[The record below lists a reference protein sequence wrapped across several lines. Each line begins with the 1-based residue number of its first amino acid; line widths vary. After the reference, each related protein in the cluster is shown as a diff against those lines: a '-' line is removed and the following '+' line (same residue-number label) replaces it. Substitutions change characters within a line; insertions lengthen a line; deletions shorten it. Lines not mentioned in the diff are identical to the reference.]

1 MNGAKKIM
9 KNQGAK
15 AKTRSVR
22 AELTF
27 WEKNRVLLIIGVLVM
42 AALVAVVCYI
52 NLRPREILVVEGK
65 NKDGGTTTS
74 TIYLK
79 EAMYD
84 IYTSE
89 QQYNSMAGLYEQ
101 IYGSSFWTA
110 ENVDNQGNN
119 GAQAVKKEIMQNMK
133 QREILYMDA
142 QKNGMSLSD
151 EEKSKVEE
159 ELKSFR
165 KGLSEKQKKMYGLDE
180 DTVRTVLEKRALA
193 DKYKNK
199 IITDLAIDENA
210 VKASVSKTDYRQ
222 YDLQYYTYPKVIEDD
237 KGNSSK
243 KNAKDLKEAKKSME
257 ALQKKAVGAKDF
269 TKGLITD
276 ADNNNEDDKTG
287 IAYRT
292 EELLGSNKEFAS
304 DKVLKAIKKMKN
316 GEVSGVL
323 EDDKAYYIV
332 RMENNNNPKA
342 YEDQCTQAVENE
354 KQTRFDKKYKD
365 EIKKD
370 YTAKAQSYWNGRV
383 NIGYL
388 TYDEDAGSETEE
400 QEDSASGTAASG
412 NAAE

>member
-1 MNGAKKIM
+1 MH
-9 KNQGAK
+9 
-15 AKTRSVR
+15 S
-22 AELTF
+22 
-27 WEKNRVLLIIGVLVM
+27 
-42 AALVAVVCYI
+42 
-52 NLRPREILVVEGK
+52 
-65 NKDGGTTTS
+65 NK
-74 TIYLK
+74 
-79 EAMYD
+79 
-84 IYTSE
+84 
-89 QQYNSMAGLYEQ
+89 Q
-101 IYGSSFWTA
+101 
-110 ENVDNQGNN
+110 
-119 GAQAVKKEIMQNMK
+119 
-133 QREILYMDA
+133 
-142 QKNGMSLSD
+142 
-151 EEKSKVEE
+151 
-159 ELKSFR
+159 
-165 KGLSEKQKKMYGLDE
+165 
-180 DTVRTVLEKRALA
+180 
-193 DKYKNK
+193 
-199 IITDLAIDENA
+199 
-210 VKASVSKTDYRQ
+210 
-222 YDLQYYTYPKVIEDD
+222 
-237 KGNSSK
+237 
-243 KNAKDLKEAKKSME
+243 NAKDLKEAKKSME
-257 ALQKKAVGAKDF
+257 ALQKKAAGAKDF

-287 IAYRT
+287 IAYST

-365 EIKKD
+365 DIKKD